1 MLPVVIIM
9 FCCSLNTPPGTKLY
23 LKNESLPMVHGI
35 VLLKSSS
42 VEVLGGRVPPLV
54 EKWELNRVW
63 RKQIFICIVRVC
75 LQIQF
80 HYSVEPV
87 NRYESAE
94 IRDRNVYTIAVNG
107 NHVSNFLAEAGK
119 AYTGPNR

>member
-1 MLPVVIIM
+1 M

-35 VLLKSSS
+35 VLLKSSF
-42 VEVLGGRVPPLV
+42 VEVLGGKVPPLV

-63 RKQIFICIVRVC
+63 WKQIFICVVRLC
-75 LQIQF
+75 LKILF

-87 NRYESAE
+87 NRYESTE
-94 IRDRNVYTIAVNG
+94 RRDRRVYTNAVNG
-107 NHVSNFLAEAGK
+107 NHFSNFLPEAGQ